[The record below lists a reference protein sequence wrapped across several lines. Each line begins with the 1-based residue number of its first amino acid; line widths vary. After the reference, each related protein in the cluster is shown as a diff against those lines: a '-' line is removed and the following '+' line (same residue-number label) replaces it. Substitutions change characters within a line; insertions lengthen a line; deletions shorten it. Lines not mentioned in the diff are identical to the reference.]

1 MGKQIKEIIF
11 KSIKELNENLDE
23 DQQLELSTDTVLLGK
38 DSNIDSITLVNLI
51 VTIEESLE
59 DNLNLSVTLADEKAW
74 SQKNSPFLTIQTLL
88 DYIALLIKEHA

>member
-1 MGKQIKEIIF
+1 MVNQIKEIIF

-23 DQQLELSTDTVLLGK
+23 DQQLQLSTDTVLLGK

-59 DNLNLSVTLADEKAW
+59 DNLNVSVTLADEKAL

>member
-23 DQQLELSTDTVLLGK
+23 DQQLQLSTDTVLLGK

-59 DNLNLSVTLADEKAW
+59 DNLNVSVTLADEKAL

>member
-23 DQQLELSTDTVLLGK
+23 DQQLQLSTDTVLLGK

>member
-1 MGKQIKEIIF
+1 MVNQIKEIIF

>member
-1 MGKQIKEIIF
+1 MENQIKEIIF

-23 DQQLELSTDTVLLGK
+23 DQQLQLSTDTVLLGK

-59 DNLNLSVTLADEKAW
+59 DNLNVSVTLADEKAL
-74 SQKNSPFLTIQTLL
+74 SQKNSPFLTIETLHN
-88 DYIALLIKEHA
+88 YITLLIKEHA